1 MVKKMFGK
9 LLPLLLVVCIL
20 LSTTAFAANTY
31 YIEVTITG
39 PDVDGVTQTL
49 TDVSS
54 KYGSLST
61 PLAAEVVQIIN
72 DEIDLIRETYFG
84 TGLGPIVYEG
94 LEAFAT
100 GENAWKEYHNQH
112 FDEVTGGF
120 KEILSDMD
128 STFADLT
135 VDEANR
141 ISYLTKSN
149 TVYVVTVTLKEYDLS
164 GGHHSSKDESEPKD
178 DADCGEGVCP
188 AAGLAD
194 VDLKAWYHDGI
205 HYCVENGLMEGYSKN
220 LFGTNDNLT
229 RAQVAQILYNLMGKP
244 AVEQKALFADVAVSA
259 WYADAITWASEAG
272 VVKGYGNDKF
282 GPQDPITREQ
292 LAAMLYRYSESNGY
306 DVSAAA
312 DVSTFAD
319 AGMISAWALRAVQ
332 WACAEGILT
341 GMGNGTLNPTGFATR
356 AQAATMFMR
365 YCQNIAG

>member
-9 LLPLLLVVCIL
+9 FLPLLLVVCIL
-20 LSTTAFAANTY
+20 LSTTVFAANTH

-54 KYGSLST
+54 KYGSMST
-61 PLAAEVVQIIN
+61 PLAAEVVQVIN
-72 DEIDLIRETYFG
+72 DEIEDIRATYLG
-84 TGLGPIVYEG
+84 TGLGPIVYAG
-94 LEAFAT
+94 VEAFAA
-100 GENAWKEYHNQH
+100 GEKEWEAYHDVYFEDVN
-112 FDEVTGGF
+112 GNF

-135 VDEANR
+135 VDVPNKV
-141 ISYLTKSN
+141 SYLTESN
-149 TVYVVTVTLKEYDLS
+149 TVYVVTVTLKEYDLDY
-164 GGHHSSKDESEPKD
+164 GFHGHKEEAESKD
-178 DADCGEGVCP
+178 DAVCGEGVCP
-188 AAGLAD
+188 AADLVD
-194 VDLKAWYHDGI
+194 VDVKAWYHDGV
-205 HYCVENGLMEGYSKN
+205 HYCVENGLMEGYSKT
-220 LFGTNDNLT
+220 LFGTNDDLT
-229 RAQVAQILYNLMGKP
+229 RAQVAQILYNLKNKP
-244 AVEQKALFADVAVSA
+244 TVEMKELFADVAVSA
-259 WYADAITWASEAG
+259 WYANAITWASEAG
-272 VVKGYGNDKF
+272 VVNGYGNGKF

-292 LAAMLYRYSESNGY
+292 LAAMLYRYSEACGF

-341 GMGNGTLNPTGFATR
+341 GMGNGTLNPTGLATR